1 MTAYAGCAQ
10 HPALSFLD
18 PERPAHVSADT
29 RRLDL
34 ARIHML
40 KAELGWDE
48 DLYRDVM
55 ATVCGGIRSSA
66 QLDITGRQRLLAHMQ
81 ACKSRDLVKVP
92 GKAPAKAARKPLSA
106 AGKKLWSLWMQA
118 ADKGMVQ
125 HRSMAALNTWVQR
138 QTGVERIEWLKGA
151 QADLAIESLK
161 KWVARKPDAFAT
173 EGDRA

>member
-1 MTAYAGCAQ
+1 M
-10 HPALSFLD
+10 
-18 PERPAHVSADT
+18 PAHVNADH

-40 KAELGWDE
+40 KAELGWHE

-81 ACKSRDLVKVP
+81 ACKVRDLVNKP
-92 GKAPAKAARKPLSA
+92 GKPAAKAARKPLSA
-106 AGKKLWSLWMQA
+106 TGKKLWSLWMQA
-118 ADKGMVQ
+118 ADAGLVQ
-125 HRSMAALNTWVQR
+125 HRNMAALNAWVQR

-161 KWVARKPDAFAT
+161 KWVARTPVDAAAA
-173 EGDRA
+173 GGGA